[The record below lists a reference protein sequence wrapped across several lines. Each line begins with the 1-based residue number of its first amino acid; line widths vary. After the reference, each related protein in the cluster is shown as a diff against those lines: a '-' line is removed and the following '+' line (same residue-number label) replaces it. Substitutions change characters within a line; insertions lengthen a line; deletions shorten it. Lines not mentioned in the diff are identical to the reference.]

1 MFIFFCYRAT
11 MSLFSVKCLMEQ
23 VREHVNQRLGK
34 GCSAF
39 ADDQSEEYEVFLE
52 QLNQSIDDGRFA
64 PAESAEGK
72 TCRIVFS
79 ITPLSE
85 DVSVPTSSSSS
96 MPPPPPPL
104 KRKKEVVIV
113 SDDEDDEVVEVEKKK
128 KAITVTSSQSLEPIP
143 STSKQISSS
152 SSSPT
157 STAAPGRKRKQTL
170 VPKIEPDDVSVSTSS
185 SSMPPPPPPLKR
197 KKEVVIVS
205 DDEDDEV
212 VEVEKKK
219 KAIIVTSSES
229 AEPMPSTSKQKVAP
243 TCNVTD
249 EELARMMTICEEEWV
264 WDDFLGNHPPKNQKQ

>member
-1 MFIFFCYRAT
+1 

-104 KRKKEVVIV
+104 KRKKEVVNI
-113 SDDEDDEVVEVEKKK
+113 SD
-128 KAITVTSSQSLEPIP
+128 I
-143 STSKQISSS
+143 
-152 SSSPT
+152 
-157 STAAPGRKRKQTL
+157 
-170 VPKIEPDDVSVSTSS
+170 
-185 SSMPPPPPPLKR
+185 
-197 KKEVVIVS
+197 S